1 MKLTIF
7 MRKISESLFDVIGK
21 KMCIEQPLKM
31 LCGSSKTNRH
41 LRNAYLADPRG
52 SIKVTVEGEL
62 VNQVLEDKTTKF
74 TSVKLDS
81 YNGLL
86 VSTFPSTTIA
96 IFEEDVMKRN
106 KHDLSLDKKH
116 SAAHLLIL

>member
-52 SIKVTVEGEL
+52 FHQSDSRRKIGE
-62 VNQVLEDKTTKF
+62 
-74 TSVKLDS
+74 TS
-81 YNGLL
+81 G
-86 VSTFPSTTIA
+86 
-96 IFEEDVMKRN
+96 RG
-106 KHDLSLDKKH
+106 
-116 SAAHLLIL
+116 